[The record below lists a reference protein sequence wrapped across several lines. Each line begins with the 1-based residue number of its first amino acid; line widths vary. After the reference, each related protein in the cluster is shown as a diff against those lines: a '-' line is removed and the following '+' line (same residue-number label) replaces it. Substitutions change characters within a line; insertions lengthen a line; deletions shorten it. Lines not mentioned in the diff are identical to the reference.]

1 MAIVALNNIM
11 FYPRLSG
18 DRYINPLTDFGF
30 KRLFGTETNK
40 NLLIDFLNVILPS
53 QHRVK
58 DLTYRS
64 TENLGNTPL
73 DRKAVFDLYCQSE
86 KGEKFIVEMQKAK
99 HNYFKDRSIYYASF
113 PIQDQAPKGDWN
125 YKLAPVYTI
134 GILDFVFD
142 EDKNDDAFLHIVE
155 LKDQDCKVFYEK
167 LKFIY
172 LELPKFKKT
181 IDQLNDHFDKWLF
194 LLKHL
199 PDLEEPPLPL
209 QENVFMQL
217 FEVARITNFSPAE
230 REAYENSLKYYRDI
244 NGVIETAREEGIQ
257 EGKAQGIQEGKAQGI
272 QEGKAQGLQEGKSSL
287 LLKLLSRKLGTIPDA
302 IKVLLHQLAP
312 ELLDALSESLFDLDS
327 LEDLQNWLENIT
339 TTDKNNV

>member
-1 MAIVALNNIM
+1 MSNFSSNRIK
-11 FYPRLSG
+11 G

-30 KRLFGTETNK
+30 KRLFGTEPNK
-40 NLLIDFLNVILPS
+40 NLLIDFLNVILPTE
-53 QHRVK
+53 HRVK

-64 TENLGNTPL
+64 TENLGNSPL

-113 PIQDQAPKGDWN
+113 PIQDQAEKGDWN
-125 YKLAPVYTI
+125 YKLDPVYTI

-142 EDKNDDAFLHIVE
+142 EDKNDDTLLHIVE
-155 LKDQDCKVFYEK
+155 LKDQNCKVFYEK

-199 PDLEEPPLPL
+199 PDLQEPPLPL
-209 QENVFMQL
+209 QESVFMQL
-217 FEVARITNFSPAE
+217 FEVARITSFSQVE
-230 REAYENSLKYYRDI
+230 REAYENSLKYYRDM
-244 NGVIETAREEGIQ
+244 NGVIETAQE
-257 EGKAQGIQEGKAQGI
+257 EGKAQGIQEGKR
-272 QEGKAQGLQEGKSSL
+272 SL
-287 LLKLLSRKLGTIPDA
+287 LLKLLSRKLGAIPDGT
-302 IKVLLHQLAP
+302 KVLLHQISP
-312 ELLDALSESLFDLDS
+312 DLLDALSEALFDLEN
-327 LEDLQNWLENIT
+327 LADLDNWLKNI
-339 TTDKNNV
+339 NQQ

>member
-1 MAIVALNNIM
+1 MAIGALSNIM

-30 KRLFGTETNK
+30 KRLFGTEPNK
-40 NLLIDFLNVILPS
+40 NLLIDFLNVILPT

-64 TENLGNTPL
+64 NENLGNTPL
-73 DRKAVFDLYCQSE
+73 DRKAVFDLYCESE

-113 PIQDQAPKGDWN
+113 PIQDQAEKGDWN
-125 YKLAPVYTI
+125 YKLDPVYTI

-142 EDKNDDAFLHIVE
+142 EDKDDDTLLHIVE
-155 LKDQDCKVFYEK
+155 LKDQNCKVFYEK

-172 LELPKFKKT
+172 LELPKFKKN
-181 IDQLNDHFDKWLF
+181 IDQLKDHFDKWLF

-230 REAYENSLKYYRDI
+230 REAYENSLKYYRDM
-244 NGVIETAREEGIQ
+244 NGVIETAREEGMR
-257 EGKAQGIQEGKAQGI
+257 
-272 QEGKAQGLQEGKSSL
+272 SL
-287 LLKLLSRKLGTIPDA
+287 LLKLLSRKLGAIPDE
-302 IKVLLHQLAP
+302 IKVLLHQLEP
-312 ELLDALSESLFDLDS
+312 EILDTLSEALFDLES
-327 LEDLQNWLENIT
+327 LDDLHSWLENIN
-339 TTDKNNV
+339 DQQ

>member
-1 MAIVALNNIM
+1 M
-11 FYPRLSG
+11 FYPHLSG

-30 KRLFGTETNK
+30 KRLFGTEPNK
-40 NLLIDFLNVILPS
+40 NILIDFLNVILPS

-58 DLTYRS
+58 DLTYRT

-73 DRKAVFDLYCQSE
+73 DRKAIFDLYCQSE

-113 PIQDQAPKGDWN
+113 PIQDQALRGDWN

-134 GILDFVFD
+134 GVLDFVFD
-142 EDKNDDAFLHIVE
+142 EDKNDDNFLHIFE
-155 LKDQDCKVFYEK
+155 LKDQDCQVFYEK

-181 IDQLNDHFDKWLF
+181 INQLNDHFDKWLF

-209 QENVFMQL
+209 QENVFIQL
-217 FEVARITNFSPAE
+217 FEVAQIASFSQAE
-230 REAYENSLKYYRDI
+230 RDAYENSLKYYRDMK
-244 NGVIETAREEGIQ
+244 GVIETAREEGR
-257 EGKAQGIQEGKAQGI
+257 EDGMR
-272 QEGKAQGLQEGKSSL
+272 SL
-287 LLKLLSRKLGTIPDA
+287 LVKQLSRRLGTIPDE
-302 IKVLLHQLAP
+302 IKVLLYQLAP
-312 ELLDALSESLFDLDS
+312 ELLDALSEALFDLQN
-327 LEDLQNWLENIT
+327 LEDLHNWLKNI
-339 TTDKNNV
+339 

>member
-1 MAIVALNNIM
+1 MALVAMSNTM

-18 DRYINPLTDFGF
+18 NRYINPLTDFGF
-30 KRLFGTETNK
+30 KRLFGTEPNK

-64 TENLGNTPL
+64 NENLGNTPL

-113 PIQDQAPKGDWN
+113 PIQDQAEKGDWN
-125 YKLAPVYTI
+125 YKLDPVYTI

-142 EDKNDDAFLHIVE
+142 EDKNDENLLHIVE
-155 LKDQDCKVFYEK
+155 LKDQNCKVFYEK

-181 IDQLNDHFDKWLF
+181 IDQLDDHFDKWLF
-194 LLKHL
+194 LLRHL

-217 FEVARITNFSPAE
+217 FEVARITNFSPTE
-230 REAYENSLKYYRDI
+230 REAYENSLKYYRDM
-244 NGVIETAREEGIQ
+244 NGVIETARE
-257 EGKAQGIQEGKAQGI
+257 EGKAQGIQEGKALGI
-272 QEGKAQGLQEGKSSL
+272 QEGKALGVQDGKRSL
-287 LLKLLSRKLGTIPDA
+287 LLKQLSRKLGTIPDA
-302 IKVLLHQLAP
+302 IKVLLHELAP
-312 ELLDALSESLFDLDS
+312 ELLDGLSEALFDLES
-327 LEDLQNWLENIT
+327 LEDLHNWLENM
-339 TTDKNNV
+339 NG

>member
-1 MAIVALNNIM
+1 M

-30 KRLFGTETNK
+30 KRLFGTEPNK
-40 NLLIDFLNVILPS
+40 KLLIDFLNVILPP

-64 TENLGNTPL
+64 NENLGNTPL

-113 PIQDQAPKGDWN
+113 PIQDQAEKGDWN
-125 YKLAPVYTI
+125 YKLDPVYTI

-142 EDKNDDAFLHIVE
+142 EDKNDENLLHIVE
-155 LKDQDCKVFYEK
+155 LKDQNCKVFYEK

-217 FEVARITNFSPAE
+217 FEVARITNFSPSE
-230 REAYENSLKYYRDI
+230 REAYENSLKYYRDM
-244 NGVIETAREEGIQ
+244 NGVIETAREEG
-257 EGKAQGIQEGKAQGI
+257 KAKGV
-272 QEGKAQGLQEGKSSL
+272 QEGKSSL
-287 LLKLLSRKLGTIPDA
+287 LLKLLSRKLGTIPDE
-302 IKVLLHQLAP
+302 IKILLHLLAP
-312 ELLDALSESLFDLDS
+312 ELLDVLSDALFDLES
-327 LEDLQNWLENIT
+327 LEDLHNWLKNIN
-339 TTDKNNV
+339 D

>member
-1 MAIVALNNIM
+1 M

-30 KRLFGTETNK
+30 KRLFGTEPNK
-40 NLLIDFLNVILPS
+40 NLLIDFLNVILPP

-64 TENLGNTPL
+64 TKNLGNTAS
-73 DRKAVFDLYCQSE
+73 DRKAIFDLYCESE

-113 PIQDQAPKGDWN
+113 PIQEQAEKGDWN
-125 YKLAPVYTI
+125 YKLMPVYTI

-142 EDKNDDAFLHIVE
+142 EDKNDDTFVHIVE

-172 LELPKFKKT
+172 VELPKFKKT

-209 QENVFMQL
+209 QENVFIQL
-217 FEVARITNFSPAE
+217 FEIAQITNFSQEE
-230 REAYENSLKYYRDI
+230 RDTYENSLKYYRDMK
-244 NGVIETAREEGIQ
+244 GVIETAREEGMR
-257 EGKAQGIQEGKAQGI
+257 
-272 QEGKAQGLQEGKSSL
+272 SL
-287 LLKLLSRKLGTIPDA
+287 LLKQLCRKLGTIPDEV
-302 IKVLLHQLAP
+302 KVLLPQLGQ
-312 ELLDALSESLFDLDS
+312 EQLDALSEVLFDLES
-327 LEDLQNWLENIT
+327 LEDLNNWLENI
-339 TTDKNNV
+339 NNHR

>member
-1 MAIVALNNIM
+1 MAIVTPNNPM

-30 KRLFGTETNK
+30 KRLFGTEPNK
-40 NLLIDFLNVILPS
+40 NLLIDFLNVILPP

-155 LKDQDCKVFYEK
+155 LKDQDCQVFYEK

-217 FEVARITNFSPAE
+217 FEVARITNFSPVE
-230 REAYENSLKYYRDI
+230 REAYENSLKYYRDM
-244 NGVIETAREEGIQ
+244 NGVIETAREEGVQ
-257 EGKAQGIQEGKAQGI
+257 D
-272 QEGKAQGLQEGKSSL
+272 GKSSL
-287 LLKLLSRKLGTIPDA
+287 LLKQLSRKFGTIPDE
-302 IKVLLHQLAP
+302 IKVPLRKLTP
-312 ELLDALSESLFDLDS
+312 ELLDVLSEALFDLES
-327 LEDLQNWLENIT
+327 LEDLHNWLENISG
-339 TTDKNNV
+339 

>member
-1 MAIVALNNIM
+1 MAVVALSSIM
-11 FYPRLSG
+11 FYPRLSC

-30 KRLFGTETNK
+30 KRLFGTEPNK
-40 NLLIDFLNVILPS
+40 NLLIDFLNVILPP

-199 PDLEEPPLPL
+199 PELEDPPLPL

-230 REAYENSLKYYRDI
+230 REAYENSLKYYRDM

-257 EGKAQGIQEGKAQGI
+257 EGKAQGIQEGKAQGV
-272 QEGKAQGLQEGKSSL
+272 QEGKSLL
-287 LLKLLSRKLGTIPDA
+287 LLKLLSRKLGTIPDE
-302 IKVLLHQLAP
+302 ITFLLHQLAP
-312 ELLDALSESLFDLDS
+312 EQLDTLSEALFDLES
-327 LEDLQNWLENIT
+327 LEDLHNWLENISG
-339 TTDKNNV
+339 

>member
-1 MAIVALNNIM
+1 MSLGALSRNM

-30 KRLFGTETNK
+30 KRLFGTEPNK

-113 PIQDQAPKGDWN
+113 PIQDQAEKGDWN
-125 YKLAPVYTI
+125 YKLDPVYTI

-142 EDKNDDAFLHIVE
+142 EDKNDDTLLHIVE
-155 LKDQDCKVFYEK
+155 LKDQNCKVFYEK

-217 FEVARITNFSPAE
+217 FEVARITNFSPDE
-230 REAYENSLKYYRDI
+230 REAYENSLKYYRDM
-244 NGVIETAREEGIQ
+244 NGVIETAREEG
-257 EGKAQGIQEGKAQGI
+257 KVQGIQEGKAQGI
-272 QEGKAQGLQEGKSSL
+272 QEGKAQGVQEGKSSL
-287 LLKLLSRKLGTIPDA
+287 LLKLLSRKLGTISDE
-302 IKVLLHQLAP
+302 IKVLLHELSP
-312 ELLDALSESLFDLDS
+312 ERLDVLSEALFELESLADLH
-327 LEDLQNWLENIT
+327 NWLENIN
-339 TTDKNNV
+339 D

>member
-1 MAIVALNNIM
+1 M

-30 KRLFGTETNK
+30 KRLFGTEPNK
-40 NLLIDFLNVILPS
+40 NLLIDFLNVILPP

-73 DRKAVFDLYCQSE
+73 DRKAIFDLYCQSE
-86 KGEKFIVEMQKAK
+86 KGERFIVEMQKAK

-113 PIQDQAPKGDWN
+113 PIQDQAEKGNWN
-125 YKLAPVYTI
+125 YKLEPVYTI

-172 LELPKFKKT
+172 LELPKFKKN

-199 PDLEEPPLPL
+199 PDLEEPPLVL

-217 FEVARITNFSPAE
+217 FEVARITGFSQEE
-230 REAYENSLKYYRDI
+230 REAYENSLKYYRDMT
-244 NGVIETAREEGIQ
+244 GVIETAREEGRE
-257 EGKAQGIQEGKAQGI
+257 EGMR
-272 QEGKAQGLQEGKSSL
+272 SL
-287 LLKLLSRKLGTIPDA
+287 LLKQLSRKLGTIPDE
-302 IKVLLHQLAP
+302 IKVLLHQLVP
-312 ELLDALSESLFDLDS
+312 ELLDTLSEDLFDLES
-327 LEDLQNWLENIT
+327 LEDLHNWLKNI
-339 TTDKNNV
+339 NGQ

>member
-1 MAIVALNNIM
+1 MPNNS
-11 FYPRLSG
+11 FLGSRG

-30 KRLFGTETNK
+30 KRLFGTEPNK
-40 NLLIDFLNVILPS
+40 NLLIDFLNVILPP
-53 QHRVK
+53 QHKVK

-64 TENLGNTPL
+64 NENLGNTPG
-73 DRKAVFDLYCQSE
+73 DRKAIFDLYCESE

-113 PIQDQAPKGDWN
+113 PIQEQAQKGGWN

-142 EDKNDDAFLHIVE
+142 EDKNNQAFLHIVE
-155 LKDQDCKVFYEK
+155 LKDQDCQVFYEK

-172 LELPKFKKT
+172 LELPKFRKT

-209 QENVFMQL
+209 QENVFIQL
-217 FEVARITNFSPAE
+217 FEVAQITSFSQEE
-230 REAYENSLKYYRDI
+230 RDAYENSLKYYRDM
-244 NGVIETAREEGIQ
+244 NGVIETAREEGR
-257 EGKAQGIQEGKAQGI
+257 EE
-272 QEGKAQGLQEGKSSL
+272 GLQEGKRSL
-287 LLKLLSRKLGTIPDA
+287 LVKQLSRKLGAIPDE
-302 IKVLLHQLAP
+302 IKVLLSHLAP
-312 ELLDALSESLFDLDS
+312 AQLDVLSEVLFDLEN
-327 LEDLQNWLENIT
+327 LEDLDNWLKNI
-339 TTDKNNV
+339 

>member
-1 MAIVALNNIM
+1 MTLGAPNNMM

-30 KRLFGTETNK
+30 KRLFGTEPNK
-40 NLLIDFLNVILPS
+40 NLLIDFLNVILPT

-64 TENLGNTPL
+64 TESLGNTPL

-199 PDLEEPPLPL
+199 PELEEPPLPL
-209 QENVFMQL
+209 QENVFIQL
-217 FEVARITNFSPAE
+217 FEVARITNFSPVE
-230 REAYENSLKYYRDI
+230 REAYENSLKYYRDM
-244 NGVIETAREEGIQ
+244 NGVIETAREDGIQ
-257 EGKAQGIQEGKAQGI
+257 EGKAQGIQEGKAQGV
-272 QEGKAQGLQEGKSSL
+272 QEGKSSL
-287 LLKLLSRKLGTIPDA
+287 LLKLLSRKLGDIPDE

-312 ELLDALSESLFDLDS
+312 ELLDTLSEALFDLEN
-327 LEDLQNWLENIT
+327 LEDLHNWLENISE
-339 TTDKNNV
+339 

>member
-1 MAIVALNNIM
+1 MILGAPNNIM

-30 KRLFGTETNK
+30 KRLFGTEPNK
-40 NLLIDFLNVILPS
+40 NLLIDFLNVILPP

-64 TENLGNTPL
+64 NENLGNTPL

-113 PIQDQAPKGDWN
+113 PIQDQAEKGDWN
-125 YKLAPVYTI
+125 YKLDPVYTI

-142 EDKNDDAFLHIVE
+142 EDKNDENLLHIVE
-155 LKDQDCKVFYEK
+155 LKDQNCKVFYEK

-217 FEVARITNFSPAE
+217 FEVARITNFSPSE
-230 REAYENSLKYYRDI
+230 REAYENSLKYYRDM
-244 NGVIETAREEGIQ
+244 NGVIETAREEG
-257 EGKAQGIQEGKAQGI
+257 KAKGV
-272 QEGKAQGLQEGKSSL
+272 QEGKSSL
-287 LLKLLSRKLGTIPDA
+287 LLKLLSRKLGTIPDE
-302 IKVLLHQLAP
+302 IKILLHQLAP
-312 ELLDALSESLFDLDS
+312 ELLDVLSEALFDLES
-327 LEDLQNWLENIT
+327 LEDLHSWLENIN
-339 TTDKNNV
+339 D

>member
-1 MAIVALNNIM
+1 MSLGALSNTM

-30 KRLFGTETNK
+30 KRLFGTEPNK
-40 NLLIDFLNVILPS
+40 NLLIDFLNVILPT

-113 PIQDQAPKGDWN
+113 PIQDQAEKGDWN
-125 YKLAPVYTI
+125 YKLDPVYTI

-142 EDKNDDAFLHIVE
+142 EDKNDDTLLHIVE
-155 LKDQDCKVFYEK
+155 LKDQNCKVFYEK

-217 FEVARITNFSPAE
+217 FEVARITNFSPSE
-230 REAYENSLKYYRDI
+230 REAYENSLKYYRDM
-244 NGVIETAREEGIQ
+244 NGVIETAREEG
-257 EGKAQGIQEGKAQGI
+257 KVQGIQEGKAQGI
-272 QEGKAQGLQEGKSSL
+272 QEGKAQGVQEGKSSL
-287 LLKLLSRKLGTIPDA
+287 LLKLLSLKLGTISDE
-302 IKVLLHQLAP
+302 IKVLLHELSP
-312 ELLDALSESLFDLDS
+312 ERLDILSEALFDLES
-327 LEDLQNWLENIT
+327 LADLHNWLENIN
-339 TTDKNNV
+339 D

>member
-1 MAIVALNNIM
+1 M

-30 KRLFGTETNK
+30 KRLFGTEPNK
-40 NLLIDFLNVILPS
+40 NLLIDFLNVILPT

-58 DLTYRS
+58 DLTYHS
-64 TENLGNTPL
+64 TENLGNTPS

-113 PIQDQAPKGDWN
+113 PIQEQAPKGDWN
-125 YKLAPVYTI
+125 YKLASVYTI

-142 EDKNDDAFLHIVE
+142 EDKNDDTFLHIVE

-217 FEVARITNFSPAE
+217 FEVAQIASFSQAE
-230 REAYENSLKYYRDI
+230 REAYENSLKYYRDM
-244 NGVIETAREEGIQ
+244 NGVIETAREEGMQKGIQ
-257 EGKAQGIQEGKAQGI
+257 EGMQKGIQEGMQKGIQEGKAQGV
-272 QEGKAQGLQEGKSSL
+272 QEGKSL
-287 LLKLLSRKLGTIPDA
+287 LLLTLLSRKLGAIPDE

-312 ELLDALSESLFDLDS
+312 EVLDVLSEDLFDLEN
-327 LEDLQNWLENIT
+327 LEDLHNWLENIN
-339 TTDKNNV
+339 DQ

>member
-1 MAIVALNNIM
+1 M
-11 FYPRLSG
+11 FYPRHSS

-30 KRLFGTETNK
+30 KRLFGTEPNK

-64 TENLGNTPL
+64 NENLGNTPL
-73 DRKAVFDLYCQSE
+73 DRKAVFDLYCESE

-113 PIQDQAPKGDWN
+113 PIQDQAEKGDWN
-125 YKLAPVYTI
+125 YKLDPVYTI

-142 EDKNDDAFLHIVE
+142 EDKNDDTLLHIVE
-155 LKDQDCKVFYEK
+155 LKDQNCKVFYEK

-172 LELPKFKKT
+172 LELPKFKKN
-181 IDQLNDHFDKWLF
+181 IDQLKDHFDKWLF

-217 FEVARITNFSPAE
+217 FEVAQIASFSQAE
-230 REAYENSLKYYRDI
+230 RESYENSLKYYRDM
-244 NGVIETAREEGIQ
+244 NGVIETAREEG
-257 EGKAQGIQEGKAQGI
+257 KAQGIQEGKR
-272 QEGKAQGLQEGKSSL
+272 SL
-287 LLKLLSRKLGTIPDA
+287 LLKQLSRKLGTIPDET
-302 IKVLLHQLAP
+302 KLLLNQLGQ
-312 ELLDALSESLFDLDS
+312 ELLDTLSEALFDLEN
-327 LEDLQNWLENIT
+327 LEDLHNWLESI
-339 TTDKNNV
+339 NNQR

>member
-1 MAIVALNNIM
+1 M

-30 KRLFGTETNK
+30 KRLFGTEPNK

-64 TENLGNTPL
+64 NENLGNTPL

-113 PIQDQAPKGDWN
+113 PIQDQAEKGDWN
-125 YKLAPVYTI
+125 YKLDPVYTI

-142 EDKNDDAFLHIVE
+142 EDKNDENLLHIVE
-155 LKDQDCKVFYEK
+155 LKDQNCQVFYEK

-217 FEVARITNFSPAE
+217 FEVARITNFSPSE
-230 REAYENSLKYYRDI
+230 REAYENSLKYYRDM
-244 NGVIETAREEGIQ
+244 NGVIETAREEG
-257 EGKAQGIQEGKAQGI
+257 KAKGV
-272 QEGKAQGLQEGKSSL
+272 QEGKSSL
-287 LLKLLSRKLGTIPDA
+287 LLKLLSRKLGTIPDE
-302 IKVLLHQLAP
+302 IKILLHQLAP
-312 ELLDALSESLFDLDS
+312 ELLDVLSEALFDLES
-327 LEDLQNWLENIT
+327 LEDLHSWLENIN
-339 TTDKNNV
+339 D

>member
-1 MAIVALNNIM
+1 M
-11 FYPRLSG
+11 FYPRLSS

-30 KRLFGTETNK
+30 KRLFGTEPNK

-64 TENLGNTPL
+64 NENLGNTPL

-113 PIQDQAPKGDWN
+113 PIQDQAPKGDWK

-199 PDLEEPPLPL
+199 TDLEEPPLPL

-230 REAYENSLKYYRDI
+230 REAYENSLKYYRDM

-272 QEGKAQGLQEGKSSL
+272 QEGKAQGLKEGKSSL
-287 LLKLLSRKLGTIPDA
+287 LLKQLSRKLGTIPDETK
-302 IKVLLHQLAP
+302 ILLHQLTP
-312 ELLDALSESLFDLDS
+312 ELLDALSESLFDLNS
-327 LEDLQNWLENIT
+327 LEDLQNWLENI
-339 TTDKNNV
+339 NNQ

>member
-1 MAIVALNNIM
+1 M

-30 KRLFGTETNK
+30 KRLFGTEPNK
-40 NLLIDFLNVILPS
+40 NLLIDFLNVILPT

-113 PIQDQAPKGDWN
+113 PIQDQAEKGDWN
-125 YKLAPVYTI
+125 YKLDPVYTI

-142 EDKNDDAFLHIVE
+142 EDKNDDTLLHIVE
-155 LKDQDCKVFYEK
+155 LKDQNCKVFYEK

-217 FEVARITNFSPAE
+217 FEVARITNFSPDE
-230 REAYENSLKYYRDI
+230 REAYENSLKYYRDM
-244 NGVIETAREEGIQ
+244 NGVIETAREEG
-257 EGKAQGIQEGKAQGI
+257 KVQGIQEGKAQGI
-272 QEGKAQGLQEGKSSL
+272 QEGKAQGVQEGKSSL
-287 LLKLLSRKLGTIPDA
+287 LLKLLSRKLGTISDE
-302 IKVLLHQLAP
+302 IKVLLHELAP
-312 ELLDALSESLFDLDS
+312 ERLDALSEALFDLES
-327 LEDLQNWLENIT
+327 LADLHNWLENI
-339 TTDKNNV
+339 NN

>member
-1 MAIVALNNIM
+1 M

-30 KRLFGTETNK
+30 KRLFGTEPNK
-40 NLLIDFLNVILPS
+40 NLLIDFLNVILPT

-58 DLTYRS
+58 DLTYHS
-64 TENLGNTPL
+64 TENLGNIPS

-113 PIQDQAPKGDWN
+113 PIQEQAPKGDWN
-125 YKLAPVYTI
+125 YKLASVYTI

-142 EDKNDDAFLHIVE
+142 VDKNDVSLFHIVE
-155 LKDQDCKVFYEK
+155 LNVQVCNVFYEK

-217 FEVARITNFSPAE
+217 FEVAQIASFSQAE
-230 REAYENSLKYYRDI
+230 REAYENSLKYYRDM
-244 NGVIETAREEGIQ
+244 NGVIETAREEGMQ
-257 EGKAQGIQEGKAQGI
+257 KGIQEGKAQGV
-272 QEGKAQGLQEGKSSL
+272 QEGKSL
-287 LLKLLSRKLGTIPDA
+287 LLLTLLSRKLGAIPDE

-312 ELLDALSESLFDLDS
+312 EVLDVLSEDLFDLEN
-327 LEDLQNWLENIT
+327 LEDLHNWLENIN
-339 TTDKNNV
+339 DQ

>member
-1 MAIVALNNIM
+1 M
-11 FYPRLSG
+11 FYPRHSG

-30 KRLFGTETNK
+30 KRLFGTEPNK
-40 NLLIDFLNVILPS
+40 NLLIDFLNVILPP

-155 LKDQDCKVFYEK
+155 LKDQNCQVFYEK

-181 IDQLNDHFDKWLF
+181 IDQLNDHFDKWMF

-199 PDLEEPPLPL
+199 PDLEEPPLAL

-217 FEVARITNFSPAE
+217 FEVARISNFSQVE
-230 REAYENSLKYYRDI
+230 REAYENSLKYYRDM
-244 NGVIETAREEGIQ
+244 NGVIETARE

-272 QEGKAQGLQEGKSSL
+272 QEGMQEGKRSL
-287 LLKLLSRKLGTIPDA
+287 LLKQLSRKLGAIPDE
-302 IKVLLHQLAP
+302 IKVRLYQLAP
-312 ELLDALSESLFDLDS
+312 ELLDVLSEALFDLENS
-327 LEDLQNWLENIT
+327 QDLDNWLRNIN
-339 TTDKNNV
+339 D

>member
-1 MAIVALNNIM
+1 MALGALSRNM

-30 KRLFGTETNK
+30 KRLFGTEPNK

-113 PIQDQAPKGDWN
+113 PIQDQAEKGDWN

-142 EDKNDDAFLHIVE
+142 EDKNDDTLLHIVE
-155 LKDQDCKVFYEK
+155 LKDQNCKVFYEK

-217 FEVARITNFSPAE
+217 FEVARITNFSPSE
-230 REAYENSLKYYRDI
+230 REAYENSLKYYRDM
-244 NGVIETAREEGIQ
+244 NGVIETAREEG
-257 EGKAQGIQEGKAQGI
+257 KVQGIQEGKAQGI
-272 QEGKAQGLQEGKSSL
+272 QEGKAQGVQEGKSSL
-287 LLKLLSRKLGTIPDA
+287 LLKLLSRKLGTISDE
-302 IKVLLHQLAP
+302 IKVLLHELSP
-312 ELLDALSESLFDLDS
+312 ERLDVLSEALFELESLADLH
-327 LEDLQNWLENIT
+327 NWLENIN
-339 TTDKNNV
+339 D

>member
-1 MAIVALNNIM
+1 M

-30 KRLFGTETNK
+30 KRLFGTEPNK
-40 NLLIDFLNVILPS
+40 NLLIDFLNVVLPP

-64 TENLGNTPL
+64 TENLGNTPI
-73 DRKAVFDLYCQSE
+73 DRKAVFDLYCESE

-113 PIQDQAPKGDWN
+113 PIQEQSQKGSWN
-125 YKLAPVYTI
+125 YKLEPIYTI
-134 GILDFVFD
+134 GILDFIFD
-142 EDKNDDAFLHIVE
+142 EDKNDDSFLHVVE
-155 LKDQDCKVFYEK
+155 LKDQNCKVFYEK

-199 PDLEEPPLPL
+199 PDLEDPPLPL
-209 QENVFMQL
+209 QENVFLQL
-217 FEVARITNFSPAE
+217 FEVAQIASFSPAE
-230 REAYENSLKYYRDI
+230 RESYENSLKYYRDM
-244 NGVIETAREEGIQ
+244 NGVIETAREEGM
-257 EGKAQGIQEGKAQGI
+257 AQGIQEGKR
-272 QEGKAQGLQEGKSSL
+272 SL
-287 LLKLLSRKLGTIPDA
+287 LLKQLSRRLGTIPDE
-302 IKVLLHQLAP
+302 IKVLLFQLEP
-312 ELLDALSESLFDLDS
+312 EPLDVLSEALFDLQS
-327 LEDLQNWLENIT
+327 LEDLCNWLKNI
-339 TTDKNNV
+339 NN

>member
-1 MAIVALNNIM
+1 M
-11 FYPRLSG
+11 FYPRLSS

-30 KRLFGTETNK
+30 KRLFGTEPNK
-40 NLLIDFLNVILPS
+40 NLLIDFLNVILPP

-64 TENLGNTPL
+64 NENLGNTPL

-113 PIQDQAPKGDWN
+113 PIQDQAEKGDWN
-125 YKLAPVYTI
+125 YKLDPVYTI

-142 EDKNDDAFLHIVE
+142 EDKNDENLLHIVE
-155 LKDQDCKVFYEK
+155 LKDQNCKIFYEK

-217 FEVARITNFSPAE
+217 FEVARITNFSPSE
-230 REAYENSLKYYRDI
+230 REAYENSLKYYRDM
-244 NGVIETAREEGIQ
+244 NGVIETAREEG
-257 EGKAQGIQEGKAQGI
+257 KAKGV
-272 QEGKAQGLQEGKSSL
+272 QEGKSSL
-287 LLKLLSRKLGTIPDA
+287 LLKLLSRKLGTIPDE
-302 IKVLLHQLAP
+302 IKILLHQLAP
-312 ELLDALSESLFDLDS
+312 ELLDVLSEALFDLES
-327 LEDLQNWLENIT
+327 LEDLHSWLENIN
-339 TTDKNNV
+339 D

>member
-1 MAIVALNNIM
+1 M

-30 KRLFGTETNK
+30 KRLFGTEPNK
-40 NLLIDFLNVILPS
+40 NLLIDFLNAILPS

-86 KGEKFIVEMQKAK
+86 KGEKFIVEMQKAT

-181 IDQLNDHFDKWLF
+181 IDQLNDHFDKWLLGASQF
-194 LLKHL
+194 GNKR
-199 PDLEEPPLPL
+199 
-209 QENVFMQL
+209 L
-217 FEVARITNFSPAE
+217 FEKVSIPRKK
-230 REAYENSLKYYRDI
+230 RQ
-244 NGVIETAREEGIQ
+244 GVI
-257 EGKAQGIQEGKAQGI
+257 K
-272 QEGKAQGLQEGKSSL
+272 
-287 LLKLLSRKLGTIPDA
+287 
-302 IKVLLHQLAP
+302 
-312 ELLDALSESLFDLDS
+312 
-327 LEDLQNWLENIT
+327 
-339 TTDKNNV
+339 

>member
-1 MAIVALNNIM
+1 MELGALSIIM
-11 FYPRLSG
+11 FYPRLGG

-30 KRLFGTETNK
+30 KRLFGTEPNK
-40 NLLIDFLNVILPS
+40 NLLIDFLNVILPIE
-53 QHRVK
+53 HRVK

-64 TENLGNTPL
+64 TENLGNSPL

-86 KGEKFIVEMQKAK
+86 KGGKFIVEMQKAK

-113 PIQDQAPKGDWN
+113 PIQDQASKGDWN

-172 LELPKFKKT
+172 LELPKFKKNV
-181 IDQLNDHFDKWLF
+181 DQLNDHFDKWLF

-199 PDLEEPPLPL
+199 PELEEPPLPL
-209 QENVFMQL
+209 QENIFMQL

-230 REAYENSLKYYRDI
+230 REAYENSLKYYRDM

-257 EGKAQGIQEGKAQGI
+257 EGKAQGV
-272 QEGKAQGLQEGKSSL
+272 QEGKSSL
-287 LLKLLSRKLGTIPDA
+287 LLKLLSRKLGSIPDE
-302 IKVLLHQLAP
+302 IKVLLHQLVP
-312 ELLDALSESLFDLDS
+312 ELLDALSEALFDLEN
-327 LEDLQNWLENIT
+327 LEDLHNWLENIN
-339 TTDKNNV
+339 DKE

>member
-1 MAIVALNNIM
+1 MTLGAPNNIM
-11 FYPRLSG
+11 FYSRLSG

-30 KRLFGTETNK
+30 KRLFGTEPNK
-40 NLLIDFLNVILPS
+40 NLLIDFLNVILPT

-64 TENLGNTPL
+64 TENLGSTPL

-199 PDLEEPPLPL
+199 PELEEPPLLL

-217 FEVARITNFSPAE
+217 FEVARITNFSPVE
-230 REAYENSLKYYRDI
+230 REAYENSLKYYRDM
-244 NGVIETAREEGIQ
+244 NGVIETAREEGMR
-257 EGKAQGIQEGKAQGI
+257 
-272 QEGKAQGLQEGKSSL
+272 SL
-287 LLKLLSRKLGTIPDA
+287 LLKQLSRKLGTIPDE
-302 IKVLLHQLAP
+302 IKVLLDRLEP
-312 ELLDALSESLFDLDS
+312 ELLDVLSEAVFDFES
-327 LEDLQNWLENIT
+327 LEGLHNWLKNIN
-339 TTDKNNV
+339 D